1 MGAAGVG
8 EGAWLPDGPADP
20 CSDAVGVGDAPPPH
34 AAVTSARTAS
44 NAPAGLRRPERR
56 LRPGAGT
63 GGYAWLVGVWLAGI
77 LVLREQ
83 HGPGRGTL
91 CVAGAMGA
99 RGLASLIRTLTRGTR
114 RASLPPPRDLRR
126 GWCRVARGLARRRGA
141 GPDHRSGI
149 APCPEGSR
157 SVARVRMQI
166 GRRARPRVAPLRPA
180 AHGRRHRRLAAQP
193 DDQAAGIAYRRSTN
207 ITTLYS
213 ATPIRAIVR
222 SAANM
227 SGIL

>member
-20 CSDAVGVGDAPPPH
+20 RSDAVGVGDAPPPH

-44 NAPAGLRRPERR
+44 NAPATWGRPGRR

-63 GGYAWLVGVWLAGI
+63 GGSAWLVGVWLAGI

-91 CVAGAMGA
+91 CVASAMGA
-99 RGLASLIRTLTRGTR
+99 RGLPSLIRTLTVGSR
-114 RASLPPPRDLRR
+114 RTASPPPRDLQPGCGRA
-126 GWCRVARGLARRRGA
+126 ARGLARRRVA

-149 APCPEGSR
+149 APCPEGR
-157 SVARVRMQI
+157 QSVARTPTGAGSGPSTI
-166 GRRARPRVAPLRPA
+166 RPPGWCTAVRPA
-180 AHGRRHRRLAAQP
+180 GRCC
-193 DDQAAGIAYRRSTN
+193 
-207 ITTLYS
+207 
-213 ATPIRAIVR
+213 
-222 SAANM
+222 
-227 SGIL
+227 